1 MAYVAF
7 MASPFPGALKNLEA
21 RLLMAVEN
29 VAQCEVDL
37 NSARAK
43 AGLPTVEKSFYLAEG
58 TTPAKR
64 LVK

>member
-1 MAYVAF
+1 
-7 MASPFPGALKNLEA
+7 
-21 RLLMAVEN
+21 MAVEN